1 MEAPSIESIPQMIN
15 QDDAEAM
22 VPCTS
27 MNSLLDDENIEQEK
41 VFVNQESQV
50 NREDLKSMK
59 RIKTPKRPRPIKS
72 AASQFSTKTIERTS
86 KTDLAPSKTD
96 DRPVTRNCVTVDT
109 SKARSNL
116 DVVRMCIRELRWKEC
131 PFPSASDSD
140 IYWHS
145 QTFHEGNA
153 NFASSSGR
161 VNKFPGMSDLLRKV
175 HLTRSLNNMRLLFP
189 DEYDFYPKTWFLP
202 EQSQQFKD
210 DIRYIHKQDKMHHRS
225 LTTFIVKPSD
235 GSQGEGI
242 YLFRDPAHC
251 TVTSRP
257 HVVQE
262 YIDRPLLMNGLKF
275 DLRIYALILNLY
287 PLEIFLYDEG
297 LVRFATVHYDAPSTD
312 NLHQTYMHLTNY
324 SLNKRSS
331 NYKHVVDSQQ
341 TDGSKRK
348 LSTVWTQLIC
358 SYGNVRIEEVKLSIT
373 EMVNKTILAILP
385 NLRVEYELEI
395 PLTRKQSLSCFQIVG
410 FDIILTNELKPVLL
424 EVNANP
430 SLRIDFDKENEMGK
444 IIYHAS
450 PIDEEIKRPLILET
464 LKLALP
470 KKRLQTF
477 TRHAQ
482 IQVKDELLIQR
493 LERVAQRRIDERNE
507 RFKSARN
514 TRFDIK
520 RNPYFSRPL
529 PTRKSK
535 ECEDTI
541 SIESPHELLLSADKQ
556 IIHARVTSKG
566 QRGRSATVARH
577 SMMKS
582 AASRPRS
589 PPRFNSPKRLQLI
602 YPSSDKTKY
611 QHLVLIDKI
620 AYIYIHFVVIHGDKT
635 MSNAQFRTFANTCG
649 IIDEIITASSID
661 ILYYQIVRKWQ
672 QFVSRVPVSGL
683 PFSAF
688 VEVMFLLSQRKYT
701 NASSLLDSV
710 YELVNICIRN
720 LKSYFQTP
728 ASQQQQ
734 QRSIRN
740 NRTVPKQ
747 TTKSIFPLF
756 FDVL

>member
-27 MNSLLDDENIEQEK
+27 MNSLLDDENIEQE
-41 VFVNQESQV
+41 
-50 NREDLKSMK
+50 K

-161 VNKFPGMSDLLRKV
+161 VNKFP
-175 HLTRSLNNMRLLFP
+175 
-189 DEYDFYPKTWFLP
+189 
-202 EQSQQFKD
+202 
-210 DIRYIHKQDKMHHRS
+210 
-225 LTTFIVKPSD
+225 D